1 MRSFLREVFTTHD
14 VSLPLSNRCDVCGKL
29 YQSAATLRNHQS
41 TVHEEVVG
49 AVEMEDQAG
58 DNVHAHTRQLIK
70 FLLMKREMD
79 DAIKAGDGDRL
90 YLVIKCI
97 FILFKQYG
105 KHKYALACQEYI
117 AQIELFLS
125 PRRACLVKHER
136 FVNMSGK
143 AGANYPM
150 NQYAEH
156 VNKWLKDHFTLYQG
170 KLSQSSL
177 DCLTKAMD
185 EAKSILDNHDSQFG
199 LELRTG
205 SHRVDKAAYREDV
218 NKAAKSLVPHKLFG
232 NESRKLHSKK
242 LNESVSESLN
252 RVDLYALKDWLVKR
266 IESMTK
272 DTFY

>member
-1 MRSFLREVFTTHD
+1 
-14 VSLPLSNRCDVCGKL
+14 
-29 YQSAATLRNHQS
+29 
-41 TVHEEVVG
+41 
-49 AVEMEDQAG
+49 
-58 DNVHAHTRQLIK
+58 
-70 FLLMKREMD
+70 MD

-150 NQYAEH
+150 DQYVEH
-156 VNKWLKDHFTLYQG
+156 VNKWVKEHFTLYQG

-185 EAKSILDNHDSQFG
+185 EAKSILITSQFG
-199 LELRTG
+199 LESSTG
-205 SHRVDKAAYREDV
+205 SHRLDKAAYCEDV
-218 NKAAKSLVPHKLFG
+218 NKVVKSLVPHRLFG
-232 NESRKLHSKK
+232 DENRKLHSKK
-242 LNESVSESLN
+242 LNE
-252 RVDLYALKDWLVKR
+252 
-266 IESMTK
+266 
-272 DTFY
+272 